1 MVASSL
7 SLPPLSLSLPLSP
20 PFITA
25 SHDPCRVTVWPP
37 DPSDRVGATAA
48 VTNKSTI
55 HHTLKDLHD
64 KSTTE
69 WILLYEPRMSTIGGY
84 DHHDTKKKNRSSNQ
98 KKQRR
103 RQSLVTSPAET
114 MTDAEKETDKER
126 EIFEKSEGSL
136 PGNVYFNPFTCEYIV
151 LLPSRHGTND
161 VPTMSWRQE
170 CRVIVSV
177 GRYSKVDDEK
187 MIGGGQEEKDGRVEE
202 EDDDDEM
209 EESRDHVSNS
219 VRGLFS
225 KCATCG
231 TSTSQQYED
240 QLEKWKTKMGF
251 GDAATVIDED
261 VLNELKKR
269 KGRWLSHAKKDSGDQ
284 HEKINAAGRPFRESW
299 MPTSIDHVDGHLFAT
314 SSSSSTT
321 TTVTMGM
328 GGGLSSQIFAR
339 NNTSIQQRTL
349 LQQYYKVALSER
361 SHDLSSSSSSGTKRR
376 GLQGGE
382 EQLSYR
388 DLATKDKVRPNQKH
402 LFKRLEI
409 HEKCVLRQSSHQEQ
423 IQRIPPNSCSQREL
437 SDCNT
442 LDHYWEAARSGCRH
456 NILPNRWLFSHLN
469 STQCHNMH
477 YHHRSRCSH
486 CLWCTLEHTFHQ
498 DFHLDLSNILL
509 QQNYQTVDNLNYIH
523 NWQSTYHP
531 NIDLHYLLQYI
542 DQFQSKRNHL
552 MDFHM
557 GLDLN
562 VDLDLDFVHYSYMLM
577 LHQSIVHLY
586 CSDIVLFHFQHIRY
600 HTVHC
605 THNLKVTFL
614 LEHTHH

>member
-1 MVASSL
+1 
-7 SLPPLSLSLPLSP
+7 
-20 PFITA
+20 
-25 SHDPCRVTVWPP
+25 
-37 DPSDRVGATAA
+37 
-48 VTNKSTI
+48 
-55 HHTLKDLHD
+55 
-64 KSTTE
+64 
-69 WILLYEPRMSTIGGY
+69 MSTIGGY
-84 DHHDTKKKNRSSNQ
+84 DHHDTKNQNRSSNK

-103 RQSLVTSPAET
+103 RQSLSTSPAET

-126 EIFEKSEGSL
+126 EFLEKSEGSL

-187 MIGGGQEEKDGRVEE
+187 MIGGKEEKDGRVKEE
-202 EDDDDEM
+202 NDDEMQEM

-251 GDAATVIDED
+251 GDIATVIDED

-269 KGRWLSHAKKDSGDQ
+269 KGRWLSHAKSDGGDQ
-284 HEKINAAGRPFRESW
+284 HEKINAVGRPFRESW

-314 SSSSSTT
+314 SSSSST

-361 SHDLSSSSSSGTKRR
+361 SHDLSSSSSSDTKRR
-376 GLQGGE
+376 RGQQGGE

-388 DLATKDKVRPNQKH
+388 DLATNNKVCPNDIQSVHGPGRIMARP
-402 LFKRLEI
+402 
-409 HEKCVLRQSSHQEQ
+409 
-423 IQRIPPNSCSQREL
+423 
-437 SDCNT
+437 
-442 LDHYWEAARSGCRH
+442 
-456 NILPNRWLFSHLN
+456 
-469 STQCHNMH
+469 
-477 YHHRSRCSH
+477 
-486 CLWCTLEHTFHQ
+486 
-498 DFHLDLSNILL
+498 
-509 QQNYQTVDNLNYIH
+509 
-523 NWQSTYHP
+523 
-531 NIDLHYLLQYI
+531 
-542 DQFQSKRNHL
+542 
-552 MDFHM
+552 
-557 GLDLN
+557 
-562 VDLDLDFVHYSYMLM
+562 
-577 LHQSIVHLY
+577 
-586 CSDIVLFHFQHIRY
+586 
-600 HTVHC
+600 
-605 THNLKVTFL
+605 
-614 LEHTHH
+614 